1 MNKMNIWITYTLL
14 AVVLIMMAGFVYF
27 YFANNQRIEEEAI
40 QAKEKNTAIINSF
53 VTSTSTIN
61 SSSTSTSATNSEQV
75 TSTED
80 WQTIYPKTKPLQ
92 IAGVDVLSSVAR
104 TWPDRIKGLSG
115 TPYLPENV
123 VKLFVFDSIGYPSI
137 WMKDMNYSIDI
148 IWVNDK
154 NKIVHIVEEA
164 SPDSYPT
171 SFTPDAPAL
180 YVIET
185 ASGFVA
191 KNKIKVGDD
200 VVQPE

>member
-14 AVVLIMMAGFVYF
+14 AVVVIMAAGFIYF
-27 YFANNQRIEEEAI
+27 YYANNQRLEELAIET
-40 QAKEKNTAIINSF
+40 KEKNTAIINSF
-53 VTSTSTIN
+53 VTST
-61 SSSTSTSATNSEQV
+61 TSASTTDSESV
-75 TSTED
+75 IATEN

-92 IAGVDVLSSVAR
+92 IAGIDVLASVAKS
-104 TWPDRIKGLSG
+104 WPDRIKGLSD

-123 VKLFVFDSIGYPSI
+123 VKLFVFDSLGYPSI

-154 NKIVHIVEEA
+154 NKIVHIVKEA

-191 KNKIKVGDD
+191 KNNIKIGDD

>member
-14 AVVLIMMAGFVYF
+14 SVVLIMVAGFVYF
-27 YFANNQRIEEEAI
+27 YYANNQRLEEEAI
-40 QAKEKNTAIINSF
+40 QAKEKNTEIINSF
-53 VTSTSTIN
+53 VTSTSSLSVN
-61 SSSTSTSATNSEQV
+61 ATGSEQM
-75 TSTED
+75 TATEN
-80 WQTIYPKTKPLQ
+80 WQTIYPKTKPLK
-92 IAGVDVLSSVAR
+92 IAGVDVLASVAR

-123 VKLFVFDSIGYPSI
+123 VKLFVFDSVGYPSI

-148 IWVNDK
+148 IWVNEK
-154 NKIVHIVEEA
+154 NKIVHIVKEA

-191 KNKIKVGDD
+191 KNNIKVGDD

>member
-14 AVVLIMMAGFVYF
+14 AVVVIMISSFIYF
-27 YFANNQRIEEEAI
+27 YYENNQRLEELAIET
-40 QAKEKNTAIINSF
+40 KEKNTAIINSF
-53 VTSTSTIN
+53 VTST
-61 SSSTSTSATNSEQV
+61 TSASTTDSESV
-75 TSTED
+75 IATED

-92 IAGVDVLSSVAR
+92 IAGVNVLSSVAR

-123 VKLFVFDSIGYPSI
+123 VKLFVFDSLGYPSI

-154 NKIVHIVEEA
+154 NKIVHIAKEA

-185 ASGFVA
+185 ASGFVD
-191 KNKIKVGDD
+191 KNNIKIGDE

>member
-14 AVVLIMMAGFVYF
+14 VVVLIMMAGFVYF
-27 YFANNQRIEEEAI
+27 YYENNQRLEELAIET
-40 QAKEKNTAIINSF
+40 KEKNAAIINSF
-53 VTSTSTIN
+53 VTSTS
-61 SSSTSTSATNSEQV
+61 SLSTSATSSEQMIV
-75 TSTED
+75 TED

-92 IAGVDVLSSVAR
+92 IAGVNVLSSVAR

-123 VKLFVFDSIGYPSI
+123 VKLFVFDSVGYPSI

-148 IWVNDK
+148 IWVNEK

-171 SFTPDAPAL
+171 SFTTDAPAL

-191 KNKIKVGDD
+191 KNNIKVGDD